1 MAAQA
6 WSLTTQAGSLA
17 VHAGSLA
24 AHFGSSPQIR
34 GTTEDLLVDLSENAS
49 IGAEGGGYVFVLDE
63 KPYGAGEE
71 ALELFWLDKF
81 F

>member
-49 IGAEGGGYVFVLDE
+49 IGAEGGGYIFALDE
-63 KPYGAGEE
+63 EAYGTNEE
-71 ALELFWLDKF
+71 AVELVLVDKLF
-81 F
+81 